1 MRHPSWQE
9 AGEDPAA
16 QTCMGPQTGCSLFA
30 GAVGAWPLGEGEG
43 RQTYRWSQT
52 QLILIRIV
60 MHSLRPR
67 KAGSECPQPRAPSRP
82 RPKSL
87 PQTQESHLLRAF
99 CYARDNYGEYLN
111 DLAAAKRLRAQ
122 YGPDFDYILER
133 MTNLKD
139 MLPTPIRADVQ
150 HSTTGNRGPK
160 SANRDKLILPNTKSS
175 CYLRLGH
182 DATSIADS
190 ISLGKNT
197 VNIATNDG
205 IVSIR
210 SRILTQGS

>member
-1 MRHPSWQE
+1 MPSILVTPDPINFNKDCMHP
-9 AGEDPAA
+9 PK
-16 QTCMGPQTGCSLFA
+16 
-30 GAVGAWPLGEGEG
+30 
-43 RQTYRWSQT
+43 
-52 QLILIRIV
+52 
-60 MHSLRPR
+60 PR
-67 KAGSECPQPRAPSRP
+67 KAAGECPQPRAPSHP

-87 PQTQESHLLRAF
+87 PQTQESQLLKAF

-122 YGPDFDYILER
+122 YGPSFDYILER

-139 MLPTPIRADVQ
+139 MLPTSIQANVQ
-150 HSTTGNRGPK
+150 HSTPGNRGRKP
-160 SANRDKLILPNTKSS
+160 ANRDKLILPTTKSS

-182 DATSIADS
+182 DATSIVDS
-190 ISLGKNT
+190 ISLTKNA

-210 SRILTQGS
+210 SRILTQG